1 MVKLVYCLRRRADI
15 SLEEFYRYW
24 LNTHG
29 PKVKSMA
36 EALRARRYIQSHTCA
51 PELNQIFAVSRGL
64 APAYDGITEVWWD
77 SVEDVKAAMAS
88 AVGAEA
94 MYWRAVSQYKATNDH
109 TGLGEVAKELA
120 EKFPGDE
127 WQLKSVPWSH

>member
-1 MVKLVYCLRRRADI
+1 MVKLVYCLRRRADV

-36 EALRARRYIQSHTCA
+36 EALRARRYVQSHTSA
-51 PELNQIFAVSRGL
+51 PELNQLFAASRGL

-77 SVEDVKAAMAS
+77 SVEDVKAAMATS
-88 AVGAEA
+88 AGGEA
-94 MYWRAVSQYKATNDH
+94 MATLMEDESRFIDFSQSCAFMTTEHSIFDR
-109 TGLGEVAKELA
+109 
-120 EKFPGDE
+120 
-127 WQLKSVPWSH
+127 

>member
-36 EALRARRYIQSHTCA
+36 GTLRATRYIQSHTCA
-51 PELNQIFAVSRGL
+51 PELNQIFADSRGL
-64 APAYDGITEVWWD
+64 APAYDGITEVWWN
-77 SVEDVKAAMAS
+77 SIEEVKAAMGS
-88 AVGAEA
+88 TDGAEA
-94 MYWRAVSQYKATNDH
+94 MAALMEDETRFIDFSQSRVFMTTEHPIFDRRNAR
-109 TGLGEVAKELA
+109 
-120 EKFPGDE
+120 DE
-127 WQLKSVPWSH
+127 P